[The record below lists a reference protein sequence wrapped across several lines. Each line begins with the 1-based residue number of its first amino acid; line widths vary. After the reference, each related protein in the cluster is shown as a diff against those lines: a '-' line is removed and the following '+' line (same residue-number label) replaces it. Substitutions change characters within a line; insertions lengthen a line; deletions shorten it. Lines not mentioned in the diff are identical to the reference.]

1 MYAAK
6 RRTRRTGDS
15 IRHGWAE
22 LAVVKRGRTAPFSPS
37 SSERF
42 GRACRKNAA
51 GVERRAGDCDPVHM
65 RTVVWALPKPERPKF
80 EGRFPM
86 AMFWLSTALGALGV
100 AAIMFAIPRDDAQ
113 LLGRFPESNP
123 GDRDPTDSKR

>member
-1 MYAAK
+1 M
-6 RRTRRTGDS
+6 GS
-15 IRHGWAE
+15 
-22 LAVVKRGRTAPFSPS
+22 
-37 SSERF
+37 
-42 GRACRKNAA
+42 
-51 GVERRAGDCDPVHM
+51 
-65 RTVVWALPKPERPKF
+65 VVWALPNPERLKF

-86 AMFWLSTALGALGV
+86 AMFWVSTALGALGA